1 MTTASSSRRFAG
13 RVYVLLACPTPSS
26 TVRTPHTLIPEPVSP
41 WELPRALHG
50 LTFAPGVF
58 LVECVR
64 PQGSSAETLQP
75 PLLPQSERHTPGGRL
90 RALPAADPSLWP
102 PPLLSASCFLSAA
115 CPRALEPQV
124 AFPRPRTRSPHLHRR
139 AGTSGSSEPTLPPL
153 FQSPSPA
160 VSLLVLFLR
169 FLPLLFCIYL
179 LCVWGGVGGW
189 VDVCVRARA
198 CFHPPA

>member
-1 MTTASSSRRFAG
+1 M
-13 RVYVLLACPTPSS
+13 PPQS
-26 TVRTPHTLIPEPVSP
+26 TRGV
-41 WELPRALHG
+41 
-50 LTFAPGVF
+50 PGGM
-58 LVECVR
+58 LR

-102 PPLLSASCFLSAA
+102 PPILSASCFLSAA

-169 FLPLLFCIYL
+169 FLPLLFCISL
-179 LCVWGGVGGW
+179 LCVGGVWVGGW
-189 VDVCVRARA
+189 MCVCVRA
-198 CFHPPA
+198 CLLPPTSMKAKEERDFAHLR